1 MMKPSKLF
9 CLSSVILGIPFV
21 LFKWF
26 CPMLINILNKITEW
40 LITHGLHIDQI
51 IVERSQ
57 YFAFISNRIA
67 LQFET
72 ALIITIILDLL
83 WITVDLLTGQATRNF
98 KTSAFIR
105 TFLWTGDLSA
115 EEKKSN
121 KIFRRAKIRKQH
133 NKLQISF
140 WGLSNLTVE
149 QKILS
154 RCNDDQFLE
163 RYLADKFKDSSWL
176 PLDKRYFGPFVIF
189 ETRER

>member
-1 MMKPSKLF
+1 M
-9 CLSSVILGIPFV
+9 
-21 LFKWF
+21 
-26 CPMLINILNKITEW
+26 
-40 LITHGLHIDQI
+40 
-51 IVERSQ
+51 
-57 YFAFISNRIA
+57 
-67 LQFET
+67 QFET